1 LTEDATLPAPGAA
14 DDATRLAPEDLAAR
28 LPYDAPARIGPY
40 HLIRRIG
47 EGGMGEV
54 WEAEQ
59 REPIFRRVAIKLVK
73 VGMDTHHF
81 VARFEAER
89 QALALM
95 EHPAIARIID
105 GGATETGRP
114 YLVMEFVEGQPITR
128 YCDQRRLSTRQRLEL
143 FMQVCDGVEHAHRR
157 GILHRDL
164 KPSNVLVAERDGET
178 APKIIDFGVA
188 KAIAEPLT
196 ERTLHT
202 MLGGWIGTPAYM
214 SPEQADIR
222 GDIDTRTDVYSLG
235 VMLYEILT
243 GVRPLPEETI
253 DSAAPDE
260 LRRIIH
266 EREAPRPSARF
277 SSLGTES
284 TAYAHARSTD
294 SFELARRLRGDLD
307 WIVLKAIEKDRDRRY
322 GSPSQL
328 AEDIRR
334 HLQSEPVVA
343 RPPSAIYRA
352 GRFVRRHKLIVAA
365 GAVALT
371 GLVAAV
377 VGTGIGLVRA
387 RAAEA
392 QARRAAST
400 AERVTQFLVDLFTE
414 TDPSNTRGEA
424 VTVREVLDR
433 GADRVRDELASEPV
447 VQARLEQ
454 TIGDVYDALGLYDR
468 AEPLHRSAFETLER
482 ELGADDPST
491 ESASS
496 ALASALW
503 RLGRYDEAEPV
514 LRRVLEARRARLGN
528 EHQDTIKSQ
537 NDLANLLLRR
547 GDFAGAESLYR
558 DAWETNRR
566 IHGPEHP
573 LTLGARH
580 NLAIAIGSQG
590 RHDEEI
596 AHLEAVL
603 DARRRTQGADHPNTL
618 GAAMNLATTYQ
629 DIDRL
634 EEAQTL
640 ADETYE
646 GFRRVLGEDH
656 PDTLSMLGNLGGL
669 DMEFGRWDA
678 AIDRYTRVV
687 ETRVRVLGA
696 DHDQTLI
703 GRRNLA
709 YALHG
714 GGRSEEAEAQLLIA
728 VAGLD
733 RSLGPD
739 AFMTLDTRA
748 QLAILHAALGRNLE
762 AMRELESLLPGLE
775 SALGARHPD
784 NLDTLFNLA
793 CIATRVGEHEKA
805 LGYLERSLG
814 GKHDP
819 DILTDPDL
827 EPLRGEPRFQA
838 LAKQVSRPA
847 EGQREL

>member
-1 LTEDATLPAPGAA
+1 MGQP
-14 DDATRLAPEDLAAR
+14 DDATRLAPEGLTAR
-28 LPYDAPARIGPY
+28 LPYDAPSRIGPY
-40 HLIRRIG
+40 HLVRRIG

-59 REPIFRRVAIKLVK
+59 REPIERRVAIKLVK
-73 VGMDTHHF
+73 VGMDTRHF

-105 GGATETGRP
+105 GGATDTGRP

-128 YCDQRRLSTRQRLEL
+128 YCDERRLSTRERLEL
-143 FMQVCDGVEHAHRR
+143 FMRVCEGVEHAHRR

-164 KPSNVLVAERDGET
+164 KPSNVMVAERDGEP

-188 KAIAEPLT
+188 KAIEEPLT
-196 ERTLHT
+196 SRTLHT
-202 MLGGWIGTPAYM
+202 VLGGWIGTPAYM

-235 VMLYEILT
+235 VMLYELLT
-243 GVRPLPEETI
+243 GVRPLAEETL
-253 DSAAPDE
+253 DSAAPEE
-260 LRRIIH
+260 LRRLIR
-266 EREAPRPSARF
+266 ERDAPRPSTRF
-277 SSLGTES
+277 SSLGDES

-294 SFELARRLRGDLD
+294 SHELARRLRGDLD

-328 AEDIRR
+328 ADDIRR
-334 HLQSEPVVA
+334 HLHSEPVLA
-343 RPPSAIYRA
+343 RPPSTIYRA

-365 GAVALT
+365 GAIAVA

-392 QARRAAST
+392 EARREAST
-400 AERVTQFLVDLFTE
+400 AKRVTQFLVDLFTE
-414 TDPSNTRGEA
+414 TDPSNTRGEE

-433 GADRVRDELASEPV
+433 GAGRVRHELASEPV

-454 TIGDVYDALGLYDR
+454 TIGDVYDSLGLYDR

-482 ELGADDPST
+482 ELGPDDPNT
-491 ESASS
+491 ESA
-496 ALASALW
+496 LATLAGSLW
-503 RLGRYDEAEPV
+503 RLGRYDEAEPL
-514 LRRVLEARRARLGN
+514 LRRILESRRAHLG
-528 EHQDTIKSQ
+528 HDDQDTIKTQ

-547 GDFAGAESLYR
+547 GDYAAAEPLYR

-566 IHGPEHP
+566 VHGEEDD
-573 LTLGARH
+573 LTLGSRH
-580 NLAIAIGSQG
+580 NLANVLGALG
-590 RHDEEI
+590 RHEEEV

-603 DARRRTQGADHPNTL
+603 DARRRTQGADHPHTL
-618 GAAMNLATTYQ
+618 GAAMNLASTYQ
-629 DIDRL
+629 ELDRL
-634 EEAQTL
+634 EESEAL
-640 ADETYE
+640 SAETYE
-646 GFRRVLGEDH
+646 GMRRVLGEEH

-669 DMEFGRWDA
+669 DLEFARWDS
-678 AIDRYTRVV
+678 AIERYTRVV

-696 DHDQTLI
+696 DHDQTMI

-709 YALHG
+709 YAFDG
-714 GGRSEEAEAQLLIA
+714 AGRREEAEAQLLIA
-728 VAGLD
+728 AAGLE

-748 QLAILHAALGRNLE
+748 QLAMVRAAMGRNQDAL
-762 AMRELESLLPGLE
+762 RELEAVLPGLE
-775 SALGARHPD
+775 TAVGARHPQV
-784 NLDTLFNLA
+784 LDTLYNLA
-793 CIATRVGEHEKA
+793 CVATRVGERERA

-814 GKHDP
+814 GPRDK

-827 EPLRGEPRFQA
+827 VPLHAETRFQA
-838 LAKQVSRPA
+838 VAERLKASSGSRSD
-847 EGQREL
+847 